1 MFYMALDPIN
11 FQSKSES
18 KKSLDTNKHLKSI
31 ERLKLTKQKLQ
42 EINIFEEHSKSVK
55 KLKKKNKIILNQL
68 EKYNLFGL
76 KKLKKK

>member
-1 MFYMALDPIN
+1 MFNMALDPIN

-18 KKSLDTNKHLKSI
+18 KKSLDTNNHLKII
-31 ERLKLTKQKLQ
+31 ERLKLRKQKLQ
-42 EINIFEEHSKSVK
+42 EINIFEEHLKPVK